1 MRWMEFRRQRKMK
14 NRISR
19 ASGLAVEAL
28 GSRTL
33 LNAAL
38 SSSISGVSTTT
49 NIDLSQ
55 HFNDPNVP
63 GTLVDITTQQGIIP
77 IALTDSKTP
86 KTVANFLSYITN
98 GEYQGTIIHRLAK
111 DFVIQGGGYNT
122 AGQHITQQ
130 AAVQSEAGAS
140 NVVGTIAMALSTG
153 PNSGTSEWFINL
165 ANNSSSLDGSSNG
178 GPFTV
183 FGNVIYKGMDVV
195 NQIANLPVIDGTSL
209 NQAFGL
215 TLPVLNQ
222 AAGTA
227 PTNLVSTSYQVVPAL
242 TYTATSDD
250 PSVATA
256 TVSGSQLAVNVLNPN
271 ASTQIHVT
279 ATDAG
284 GNTATTTFGAG
295 KGAGVTTVSVT
306 VGTKGVQVVRFN
318 DAGGTQGNISLSGG
332 KGTATVTLTGT
343 NLVQLPGK
351 DQVVQVRGS
360 VTSTAVAVTGTT
372 ATSVLTIWG
381 KGGNGVVHLSSI
393 TNNAAMAMLNAPHAA
408 LSGPLTETG
417 AIGKVVIGN
426 ISDGTVTI
434 GAGKIAD
441 MNVETMNNVQINSF
455 ITLDNLDVDTWTGT
469 GGISATSL
477 NHVKVNHSFGGTVSA
492 TRVKSFKAG
501 SIVGGTWTVTG
512 NVHELKTSS
521 ISNLNF
527 TAVTIG
533 NLRVNGSV
541 STSTLRSSTNID
553 SIKAGGLTSSNVY
566 AGTDNLTS
574 GFPTSTSDFVAQGL
588 IKSIV
593 ANHFVNSNI
602 GTQRADTIS
611 LAGIQTSNNGTPF
624 GVGTQRIKN
633 LSLSV
638 GKKHVHLHNVT
649 SDAQVTNAFS
659 KQNITP
665 QDLQVN
671 IV

>member
-1 MRWMEFRRQRKMK
+1 MVWLESRHQRKMK

-28 GSRTL
+28 ESRTL
-33 LNAAL
+33 LNATL
-38 SSSISGVSTTT
+38 SSSINGVSTTT
-49 NIDLSQ
+49 TVDLSQ

-77 IALTDSKTP
+77 IALTDAKTP

-153 PNSGTSEWFINL
+153 PNSGTSEWFVNL

-183 FGNVIYKGMDVV
+183 FGNVVYKGMDTV
-195 NQIANLPVIDGTSL
+195 NAIASLPVIDGTSV
-209 NQAFGL
+209 NNAWN

-222 AAGTA
+222 SAGTA
-227 PTNLVSTSYQVVPAL
+227 PTNLVSTTYQVVPAL
-242 TYTATSDD
+242 TYTATTDD

-256 TVSGSQLAVNVLNPN
+256 TVNGSQLAVNVLNPN

-372 ATSVLTIWG
+372 ATSVLTTWG

-393 TNNAAMAMLNAPHAA
+393 TNDAAMAMLNAPHCA

-417 AIGKVVIGN
+417 AIGKVFIGN

-434 GAGKIAD
+434 GAGKTAN

-469 GGISATSL
+469 SGISATSL
-477 NHVKVNHSFGGTVSA
+477 NHIKVNHSFSGTVSA

-574 GFPTSTSDFVAQGL
+574 GFPTATSDFVAQGL
-588 IKSIV
+588 IKSINV
-593 ANHFVNSNI
+593 NHFVNSNI
-602 GTQRADTIS
+602 GTQRADSIS

-624 GVGTQRIKN
+624 GVGTQRVKN

-649 SDAQVTNAFS
+649 STAQVTNAFS

-665 QDLQVN
+665 QDFRVN